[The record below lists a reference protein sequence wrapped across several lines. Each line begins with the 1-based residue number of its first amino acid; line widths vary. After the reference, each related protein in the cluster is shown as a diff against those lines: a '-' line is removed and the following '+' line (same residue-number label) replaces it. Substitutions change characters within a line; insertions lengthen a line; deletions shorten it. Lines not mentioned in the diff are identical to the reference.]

1 MSALPQPK
9 QYEIFDSSLEHEAFH
24 DPTRPGFFSI
34 LHSTHDAGKRQR
46 SYKLA
51 DMPTIIELLDKT
63 RDTWISQAEFTK
75 PNRRVVNLWRLGLCF
90 VDLDT
95 YTIGMT
101 GDPEK
106 LAQHLVIHCQEE
118 GVPPPSLVVF
128 SGRGLQAK
136 WLLENAI
143 PRQALPRW
151 NLCQRV
157 LVDKL
162 ASFGADANA
171 KDASRVL
178 RLVGAVNTKSGE
190 VARVVHVTEENGQPV
205 RYGFEYLCEWLL
217 PVARETIERE
227 RQQWAVEKAA
237 RAARRQQMVLLPGG
251 RQINGLRGFSGR
263 ELAWHRLEDLRKLA
277 ELRGGVDEGQ
287 RMLMLFWQ
295 LNFMLLSGSTNTGQ
309 MWYEAQALA
318 RAIDPQWH
326 HDKSA
331 LSTLYNKAKAFEA
344 GERVEW
350 QGKSYPALY
359 TPRNDHLIDAFRIT
373 DDEQRELK
381 TIITP
386 GMARERD
393 AARKKAKRAAAG
405 AVDRATY
412 EANSASRLKP
422 WERLGMSRATW
433 YRKGQPQPVEKSG
446 YPQVDNVR
454 NA

>member
-1 MSALPQPK
+1 MSALPQR
-9 QYEIFDSSLEHEAFH
+9 QYDLFNEPEAYH
-24 DPTRPGFFSI
+24 DTARPGFFSI
-34 LHSTHDAGKRQR
+34 LHSHQDTKRQR
-46 SYKLA
+46 SYKLEL
-51 DMPTIIELLDKT
+51 MPTVISLLDKSL
-63 RDTWISQAEFTK
+63 DTWISQAEFTR

-101 GDPEK
+101 GDPET
-106 LAQHLVIHCQEE
+106 LAQRLVIHCQEE
-118 GVPPPSLVVF
+118 GIPAPSLIVF

-136 WLLENAI
+136 WLFESAI

-162 ASFGADANA
+162 AAFGADANA

-190 VARVVHVTEENGQPV
+190 VARVVQVTEENGQPV

-263 ELAWHRLEDLRKLA
+263 QLAWHRLEDLRKLA

-295 LNFMLLSGSTNTGQ
+295 LNFLLLSGATNTGQ
-309 MWYEAQALA
+309 MWHEAQALA
-318 RAIDPQWH
+318 RSIDPQWH

-373 DDEQRELK
+373 DDEQRQLQ

-386 GMARERD
+386 ELARERD
-393 AARKKAKRAAAG
+393 AGRKKAQRAAAG

-446 YPQVDNVR
+446 SPQVDNVR

>member
-1 MSALPQPK
+1 MSALPQRK
-9 QYEIFDSSLEHEAFH
+9 QYDLFNETEGYH
-24 DPTRPGFFSI
+24 DITKPGFFSI
-34 LHSTHDAGKRQR
+34 LASDQNNSKYQR
-46 SYKLA
+46 SYKLV
-51 DMPTIIELLDKT
+51 DMPQVISLLDKT

-251 RQINGLRGFSGR
+251 RQINGLRSFSGR
-263 ELAWHRLEDLRKLA
+263 DLAWHRLEDLRKLA

-295 LNFMLLSGSTNTGQ
+295 LNFLLLSGSTNTSQ
-309 MWYEAQALA
+309 MWHEAQALA

-422 WERLGMSRATW
+422 WEQLGMSRRTW
-433 YRKGQPQPVEKSG
+433 YRKGQPQPVNNVG
-446 YPQVDNVR
+446 YPLVDNL
-454 NA
+454 